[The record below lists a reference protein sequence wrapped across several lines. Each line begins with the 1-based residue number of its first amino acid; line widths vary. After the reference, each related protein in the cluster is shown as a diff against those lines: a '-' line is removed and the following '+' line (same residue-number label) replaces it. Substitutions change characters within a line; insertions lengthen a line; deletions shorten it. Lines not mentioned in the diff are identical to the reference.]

1 MIHELLLCLLGF
13 TGDILVE
20 AVDNSTFQVRPG
32 FDLLTPSE
40 RDQLNRIAPLGWYW
54 YLVSSVS

>member
-20 AVDNSTFQVRPG
+20 AEDRSTFLVKPG

-40 RDQLNRIAPLGWYW
+40 RDQLNRIAPLGW
-54 YLVSSVS
+54 